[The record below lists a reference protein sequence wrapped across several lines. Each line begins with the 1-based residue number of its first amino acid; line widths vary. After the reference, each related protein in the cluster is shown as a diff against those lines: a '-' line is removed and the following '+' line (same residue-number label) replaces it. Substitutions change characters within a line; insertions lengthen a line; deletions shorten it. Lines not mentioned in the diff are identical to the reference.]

1 MAIVRRIAA
10 CVNGAVMKIKKFL
23 GLCEC
28 PGCKKIAKE
37 ELIILRR
44 SDKKKIVV
52 RVCED
57 HAWEIYEGR
66 K

>member
-1 MAIVRRIAA
+1 M
-10 CVNGAVMKIKKFL
+10 NGAVMNIKRIL

-28 PGCKKIAKE
+28 QGCKKIAKE

-52 RVCED
+52 RVCEE
-57 HAWEIYEGR
+57 HGWEIYEGR